1 VKCKYSDIG
10 CKRKLHRRDTEET
23 HQGMKQASCT
33 MKEEISV
40 LKKENSSL
48 KKASAKFKQEKET
61 LTNKLL
67 ELETKSNAEVFH
79 LKLKVKNL
87 TKDLKEFKQENLK
100 KLIEK
105 TRNSDIIVSNEVVQA
120 NNEAVCMKL
129 NDGVN
134 NIVNLKRRLS
144 QTPSLYEKVSL
155 VNNDNVM
162 MIRGIKIMGFREF
175 SKCYKRN
182 DFNKIFDKFGLN
194 DHKNIMMELLNKV
207 SYHLYDNKLPG
218 DQCYSFVFPLDLKNI
233 KDIEL
238 LLPDMFKM
246 IILKDEI
253 MVETLDQRI
262 RYIYLFIGKYRA
274 QLQSGEKFH
283 FEQVFHR
290 QLSNGWSFTCGYA
303 CLFLSK

>member
-67 ELETKSNAEVFH
+67 ELENKSNAEVFH

-105 TRNSDIIVSNEVVQA
+105 TGNFDINVTNEVIEA

-129 NDGVN
+129 NDDVN
-134 NIVNLKRRLS
+134 NIDNLKRRLN

-194 DHKNIMMELLNKV
+194 DHKNIMMEVLNKV
-207 SYHLYDNKLPG
+207 SYHLYDSKLPG
-218 DQCYSFVFPLDLKNI
+218 DQCYSFVFPLDLENI
-233 KDIEL
+233 KGIKV
-238 LLPDMFKM
+238 LLPHMFEM
-246 IILKDEI
+246 NILNNEV
-253 MVETLDQRI
+253 MVETLNQRI
-262 RYIYLFIGKYRA
+262 RCIYLFIGKYRT

-283 FEQVFHR
+283 FEQIFQR
-290 QLSNGWSFTCGYA
+290 QVSIGWSFPFGYA
-303 CLFLSK
+303 CLHLSK